1 MIADGKFCIE
11 QITGTVTVRTNDGQ
25 LSKEFITYAC
35 GIYKYVCMF
44 AYLCTQVNLEYC

>member
-11 QITGTVTVRTNDGQ
+11 HITGTVAVRTNEGQ

-35 GIYKYVCMF
+35 GIYKYVCVF